1 LGVSYL
7 PAVLSLEVVGEAD
20 EVVAGI
26 AVGADDLLGSPQTV
40 RTVRVAM
47 EVAAKEAAFSVL
59 EQILC
64 YGNSSL

>member
-1 LGVSYL
+1 
-7 PAVLSLEVVGEAD
+7 VVGEAD
-20 EVVAGI
+20 EVVAGV

-40 RTVRVAM
+40 RTARVAM